1 MPPSQLP
8 DFGARLGS
16 LFGYANNVYTT
27 TQPLWDIGQNID
39 TVLSLYEGTQFR
51 QDTANLAP
59 LTNYS
64 SGLSSTLGVSIYAAI
79 QESIT
84 ATIINDMRDLYGAYD
99 GTLITALR
107 KLRDQMISESYKFQ
121 AVGSSSVTYAAT
133 SGNQGTGT
141 VLVRAYR
148 PASSS
153 LYLQEMFSE
162 TIRMNCTVGGDVSNF
177 GEASFA
183 FSGFSNYAAN
193 NIAWPG
199 GSGLN
204 TTVQATSAS
213 ITASVGAPGVSILAN
228 GDFESW
234 SGSTPRAWTIVT
246 GTAGTQVTQGSTPCR
261 GTYALQFVGNGST
274 LTRIRQQIASG
285 SGAPTSVQAE
295 TDYAITF
302 CARVAAATTGTV
314 VVALR
319 DAAGT
324 TVGSAVTLTL
334 ASLTTTY
341 TTQSVTFSI
350 AKASLPTTLYL
361 DIYSTTAIAAGG
373 TLMIDEVVLAPMTRL
388 YATGP
393 SVLITCGQTDW
404 AANDSGTITAV
415 SDASTTGLFMKG
427 FSRWVGA
434 ERQGIYL
441 PLTGTNTLADTL
453 VTI

>member
-1 MPPSQLP
+1 MPSQLP

-16 LFGYANNVYTT
+16 LFGYANNVYTVT
-27 TQPLWDIGQNID
+27 SPLWDTGSNID
-39 TVLSLYEGTQFR
+39 TVLALYDGTDFR
-51 QDTANLAP
+51 QDAANLAP

-64 SGLSSTLGVSIYAAI
+64 TGLSSTLGVPVYSAI
-79 QESIT
+79 QQSIT
-84 ATIINDMRDLYGAYD
+84 ATIINEMRDLYGAYD
-99 GTLITALR
+99 GTMTTALR
-107 KLRDQMISESYKFQ
+107 KLRDQMIADDYKFQ
-121 AVGSSSVTYAAT
+121 AVGTSSVTYTAT
-133 SGNQGTGT
+133 SGNQGTGS
-141 VLVRAYR
+141 VLVRAFR

-153 LYLQEMFSE
+153 LYLQEMYNE
-162 TIRMNCTVGGDVSNF
+162 TIRMNCTVGGDIGNF
-177 GEASFA
+177 GEATFA
-183 FSGFSNYAAN
+183 FTGFSSYAMN

-204 TTVQATSAS
+204 TTVQATSAA

-234 SGSTPRAWTIVT
+234 SSNTPRAWTIVT
-246 GTAGTQVTQGSTPCR
+246 GTAGTQVTQGSTPFR

-295 TDYAITF
+295 TDYALTF
-302 CARVAAATTGTV
+302 YARVASATTGTV

-319 DAAGT
+319 DASGT
-324 TVGSAVTLTL
+324 TVGSAVTLNL

-341 TTQSVTFSI
+341 ALQSVTFSI
-350 AKASLPTTLYL
+350 AKSALPTTLYL
-361 DIYSTTAIAAGG
+361 DIFSTAAIANTG
-373 TLMIDEVVLAPMTRL
+373 TLMIDELVLAPMTRL
-388 YATGP
+388 YAAGP
-393 SVLITCGQTDW
+393 SVLITCGAKDW
-404 AANDSGTITAV
+404 AADDSGTIAAV
-415 SDASTTGLFMKG
+415 SDPSTTGKFMKG
-427 FSRWVGA
+427 FARWVGA

>member
-1 MPPSQLP
+1 MPSLLP

-16 LFGYANNVYTT
+16 LFGYANDVQTKTINLYSA
-27 TQPLWDIGQNID
+27 DID
-39 TVLSLYEGTQFR
+39 AVLSYYEGTTYR
-51 QDTANLAP
+51 QDTANLGP
-59 LTNYS
+59 LQNLST
-64 SGLSSTLGVSIYAAI
+64 GLSSTLGVPVYAAI
-79 QESIT
+79 QQSIT
-84 ATIINDMRDLYGAYD
+84 ATIINDMRDMYSAYD
-99 GTLITALR
+99 GTLATALR
-107 KLRDQMISESYKFQ
+107 KLRDQMTSESYKFQ
-121 AVGSSSVTYAAT
+121 AVGTSSVTYTAT

-153 LYLQEMFSE
+153 LYLQEMYNE
-162 TIRMNCTVGGDVSNF
+162 TIRMNCTVGGDIGNF
-177 GEASFA
+177 GEATFA
-183 FSGFSNYAAN
+183 FTGFAPYAAN
-193 NIAWPG
+193 NVAWPG

-234 SGSTPRAWTIVT
+234 SSNTPRAWTIVT

-295 TDYAITF
+295 TDYALTF
-302 CARVAAATTGTV
+302 YARVASATTGTV

-319 DAAGT
+319 DASGT
-324 TVGSAVTLTL
+324 TVGSAVTLNL
-334 ASLTTTY
+334 ASLSTTY
-341 TTQSVTFSI
+341 ALQSVTFSI
-350 AKASLPTTLYL
+350 AKSALPTTLYL
-361 DIYSTTAIAAGG
+361 DIYSTAAIANTG
-373 TLMIDEVVLAPMTRL
+373 TLMIDELVLAPMTRL
-388 YATGP
+388 YSAGP
-393 SVLITCGQTDW
+393 SVLITCGATDW
-404 AANDSGTITAV
+404 SANDSGTIAAV
-415 SDASTTGLFMKG
+415 SDASSTGLFMKG

-441 PLTGTNTLADTL
+441 PLTGTNTLSDSL
-453 VTI
+453 VTV

>member
-1 MPPSQLP
+1 MPSFLP

-16 LFGYANNVYTT
+16 LFGYANDVQTKTLNLYST
-27 TQPLWDIGQNID
+27 DID
-39 TVLSLYEGTQFR
+39 TVLALYEGTAFR
-51 QDTANLAP
+51 QDTANLGP
-59 LTNYS
+59 LQNLST
-64 SGLSSTLGVSIYAAI
+64 GLSTTIGVSIYAAI
-79 QESIT
+79 QQSIT

-99 GTLITALR
+99 GTLTTALR
-107 KLRDQMISESYKFQ
+107 KLRDQMISESYKFE
-121 AVGSSSVTYAAT
+121 AVGTSSVTYTAT

-153 LYLQEMFSE
+153 LYLQEMYNE
-162 TIRMNCTVGGDVSNF
+162 TIRLNCTVGGDIGNF
-177 GEASFA
+177 GEATFA
-183 FSGFSNYAAN
+183 FSGFASYAPN

-199 GSGLN
+199 GSGLS
-204 TTVQATSAS
+204 TTVQATSAA

-234 SGSTPRAWTIVT
+234 SSNTPRAWTIVT

-302 CARVAAATTGTV
+302 CARVAAATTGV
-314 VVALR
+314 VGVALR
-319 DAAGT
+319 DASGT
-324 TVGSAVTLTL
+324 VVGTAITLNL

-350 AKASLPTTLYL
+350 AKSALPTTLYL
-361 DIYSTTAIAAGG
+361 DIYSTTAIANTG
-373 TLMIDEVVLAPMTRL
+373 TLMIDELVLAPMTRL
-388 YATGP
+388 YAAGP

-404 AANDSGTITAV
+404 AAGDSGTIGVV
-415 SDASTTGLFMKG
+415 SDPSTNGAFMKG
-427 FSRWVGA
+427 FARWVGA

-441 PLTGTNTLADTL
+441 PLAGTNTLADSL
-453 VTI
+453 VTV

>member
-1 MPPSQLP
+1 MSLLP
-8 DFGARLGS
+8 AFGSRLGS
-16 LFGYANNVYTT
+16 LFGYANNVKTVTSPLYTT
-27 TQPLWDIGQNID
+27 NIG
-39 TVLSLYEGTQFR
+39 TVLSFYEGTSFR

-59 LTNYS
+59 LQNLST
-64 SGLSSTLGVSIYAAI
+64 GLSSTLGVSVYSAI
-79 QESIT
+79 QQSIT
-84 ATIINDMRDLYGAYD
+84 ATIINDMRDMYSAYD
-99 GTLITALR
+99 GTLATALR
-107 KLRDQMISESYKFQ
+107 KLRDQMIADDYKFQ
-121 AVGSSSVTYAAT
+121 AVGTSSVTYTAT

-153 LYLQEMFSE
+153 LYLQEMYNE
-162 TIRMNCTVGGDVSNF
+162 TIRMNCTVGGDIANF
-177 GEASFA
+177 GEATFA
-183 FSGFSNYAAN
+183 FTGFASYAAN
-193 NIAWPG
+193 NVAWPG

-246 GTAGTQVTQGSTPCR
+246 GTAGTQVTQGTTPAR

-302 CARVAAATTGTV
+302 YARVASATTGTV

-319 DAAGT
+319 DASGT
-324 TVGSAVTLTL
+324 TVGSAVTLNL

-341 TTQSVTFSI
+341 AIQSVTFSI
-350 AKASLPTTLYL
+350 AKSALPTTLYL
-361 DIYSTTAIAAGG
+361 DIYSTAAIANTG
-373 TLMIDEVVLAPMTRL
+373 TLMIDELVLAPMTRL
-388 YATGP
+388 YAAGP
-393 SVLITCGQTDW
+393 SVLITCGTTDW
-404 AANDSGTITAV
+404 AAGDSGTIAAV
-415 SDASTTGLFMKG
+415 SDTSTTGLFMKG
-427 FSRWVGA
+427 FARWVGA

-441 PLTGTNTLADTL
+441 PLTGTNTLADAL
-453 VTI
+453 VTV